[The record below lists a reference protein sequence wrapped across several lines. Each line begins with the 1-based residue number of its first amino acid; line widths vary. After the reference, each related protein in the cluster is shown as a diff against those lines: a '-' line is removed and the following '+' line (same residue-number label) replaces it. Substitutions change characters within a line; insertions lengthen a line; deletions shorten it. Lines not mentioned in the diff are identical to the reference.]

1 MRIQESGEN
10 YLEAILV
17 LKNKNGSVR
26 SIDIAGF
33 LNFTKPSVSRAMTIL
48 KQAGHIIMD
57 KDGQIQLTASGLAI
71 AESIYEKHRFLT
83 EFLIAIGVEEE
94 IAAADACRIEH
105 VISEQTFNKLK
116 EKAPNLVTKRD

>member
-1 MRIQESGEN
+1 M
-10 YLEAILV
+10 A
-17 LKNKNGSVR
+17 
-26 SIDIAGF
+26 
-33 LNFTKPSVSRAMTIL
+33 IL

-94 IAAADACRIEH
+94 VAAADACRIEH
-105 VISEQTFNKLK
+105 VISEQTFNQLK

>member
-33 LNFTKPSVSRAMTIL
+33 LNFTKPSVSRAMAIL

-71 AESIYEKHRFLT
+71 AESIYEKHSFLT

-94 IAAADACRIEH
+94 VAAADACRIEH

>member
-33 LNFTKPSVSRAMTIL
+33 LNFTKPSVSRAMAIL

-94 IAAADACRIEH
+94 VAAADACRIEH